1 MSETRCRFVASDQP
15 RVLVGRHEDGCEDE
29 GCRGCLSC
37 PMDHCRVCGIEHAS
51 GACPGC
57 VGAVREDLAEIVK
70 LYIALP
76 TEVAHRGIDG
86 EAMNLLG
93 PVADPE
99 AWGHVSASVAV
110 GRLPREW
117 QVELG
122 EHHPLTTLVTWED
135 VYRDA
140 LQHPSERPVSVAE
153 ASEYLGR
160 HLTDAGGY
168 EWVPFE
174 DFARDVRTC
183 VSHLERV
190 LHDGEQIDEGV
201 PCMTCHRR
209 LTRVWGVAGKED
221 GWECRLCR
229 EYSTEDQYRFA
240 VKADYIAKAE
250 WLTDVDMTVR
260 VKGITATTVRSWAAT
275 KGDRPVLIRKTLH
288 SQRTVY
294 SVEDVQWIYA
304 CTKDGEHAA

>member
-1 MSETRCRFVASDQP
+1 
-15 RVLVGRHEDGCEDE
+15 
-29 GCRGCLSC
+29 
-37 PMDHCRVCGIEHAS
+37 
-51 GACPGC
+51 
-57 VGAVREDLAEIVK
+57 
-70 LYIALP
+70 
-76 TEVAHRGIDG
+76 
-86 EAMNLLG
+86 
-93 PVADPE
+93 
-99 AWGHVSASVAV
+99 
-110 GRLPREW
+110 
-117 QVELG
+117 
-122 EHHPLTTLVTWED
+122 
-135 VYRDA
+135 
-140 LQHPSERPVSVAE
+140 
-153 ASEYLGR
+153 
-160 HLTDAGGY
+160 
-168 EWVPFE
+168 
-174 DFARDVRTC
+174 
-183 VSHLERV
+183 
-190 LHDGEQIDEGV
+190 V
-201 PCMTCHRR
+201 PCMTCHRW